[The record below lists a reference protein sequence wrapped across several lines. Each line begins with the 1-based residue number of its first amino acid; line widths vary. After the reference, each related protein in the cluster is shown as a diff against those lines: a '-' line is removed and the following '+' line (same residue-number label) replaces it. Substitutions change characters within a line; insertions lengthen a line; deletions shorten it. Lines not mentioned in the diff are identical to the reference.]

1 MMKGKALV
9 RAVLAVTALTTALP
23 ALALEGVSSY
33 MKDGDID
40 LLSILPAAPKEGDPR
55 AEADRA
61 IFRATRKLEG
71 TPRWQLATSDVSEKP
86 DYMYS
91 AYSCS
96 MGLEL
101 TEKQA
106 PALTHL
112 LETAADDASDANRA
126 VKKKFQRQRPFKF
139 DDGPI
144 CQSRIEVMS
153 FDYPSGHTTH
163 GWTWALILAEL
174 MPERAS
180 AILARGRAYGESR
193 IVCGVHNASAVE
205 AGRLSATLSMTRLRS
220 SPAFQ
225 ADFAAARAELSA
237 LPSRSQPDAARCQ
250 SDAQTLATPVL

>member
-1 MMKGKALV
+1 MHKGFIAAGLACALV
-9 RAVLAVTALTTALP
+9 VTMPSVGAR
-23 ALALEGVSSY
+23 EGASSY
-33 MKDGDID
+33 MKEGDID
-40 LLSILPAAPKEGDPR
+40 LLLALPAAPKEGDAR

-61 IFRATRKLEG
+61 IFRATRKLES
-71 TPRWQLATSDVSEKP
+71 TPRWALATSDVSEKP
-86 DYMYS
+86 VDMYQ

-96 MGLEL
+96 LGLDL
-101 TEKQA
+101 TEKLV
-106 PALTHL
+106 PKLTHL

-139 DDGPI
+139 DDGPT
-144 CQSRIEVMS
+144 CQSKIEVMS

-174 MPERAS
+174 LPERAS

-205 AGRLSATLSMTRLRS
+205 AGRLSATLSLTRMRS

-225 ADFAAARAELSA
+225 ADLAAAKAELSA
-237 LPSRSQPDAARCQ
+237 LPASNPPDAARCQ
-250 SDAQTLATPVL
+250 AEAETLATPVL